1 MSFKEIRNGATYF
14 FALSIFA
21 LAGAIVYFSVQIVNV
36 ATEMPDLLA
45 SIDKVNE
52 NITPV
57 VNEVTELRKQIPAI
71 LKEISEVR
79 KQIPPILE
87 EVKKVREQVPP
98 ILEEAREVRVLV
110 PGVLAE
116 VAATRKAIPPMLK
129 EGNRLIADAS
139 TIGENAGKG
148 AVKGFFKGIV
158 TAPFRLVSGMGKTLF
173 SVGGKTEEKLSV
185 EDLAQLDLIGSEI
198 LASETVGETR
208 KWKNKAQGLT
218 GKLTLLAVSLGSN
231 KNCKKLQIQLWHKEK
246 SILDKITTMCLD
258 DNGNWFEQDSLS
270 PEYD

>member
-1 MSFKEIRNGATYF
+1 MSIREIRNGATYF

-21 LAGAIVYFSVQIVNV
+21 LAGSIVYFSAQIVTV
-36 ATEMPDLLA
+36 TTEIPDLLV

-98 ILEEAREVRVLV
+98 ILEEVKKTRILV

-116 VAATRKAIPPMLK
+116 VAETRKSLPSMLAQ
-129 EGNRLIADAS
+129 GNQIIAGAS
-139 TIGENAGKG
+139 AVGEQAGKG

-173 SVGGKTEEKLSV
+173 SVGGKTEEKLSK
-185 EDLAQLDLIGSEI
+185 EDLKQLDLIGSEI
-198 LASETVGETR
+198 LASETIGETR
-208 KWKNKAQGLT
+208 NWKNKAQGLT
-218 GKLTLLAVSLGSN
+218 GRLTLLAIGLTDN
-231 KNCKKLQIQLWHKEK
+231 KTCKKLQIQLWHNKK
-246 SILDKITTMCLD
+246 SIMDKISTMCLD
-258 DNGNWFEQDSLS
+258 VNGDWQELVQGEDD
-270 PEYD
+270 E